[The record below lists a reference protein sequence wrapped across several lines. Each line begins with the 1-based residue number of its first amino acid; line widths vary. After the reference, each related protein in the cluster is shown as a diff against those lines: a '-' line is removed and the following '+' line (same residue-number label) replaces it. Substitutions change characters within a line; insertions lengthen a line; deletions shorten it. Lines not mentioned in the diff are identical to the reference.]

1 MMKSQNVIIIGSGVA
16 GLATALFLKK
26 AGMESTI
33 YESRSDEELET
44 GAGFLLSPNGVK
56 ILDGIGCKNEVIA
69 NATVIKKIQQINSE
83 NEVEAIFH
91 NYSEKY
97 YDAPLLNVMRD
108 QIIKSLLKEVHRQGI
123 EMKYNK
129 IINLKNGKE
138 ALLRNGEFA
147 DGEAVFVNFNE
158 THAETDYLLS
168 YPDEN
173 SFDAQQEAE
182 FLKEKAESSN
192 EIEIVAVVDGVVAG
206 TAGIEAVGT
215 KYKLKHRAELG
226 IAILKEYWGLGI
238 GKALMEACI
247 ECAKDAGYTQ
257 LELNVVAENERAVAL
272 YRKMGFVEYG
282 RNPRGFNSRVS
293 GYQEVVYMLLEL

>member
-1 MMKSQNVIIIGSGVA
+1 
-16 GLATALFLKK
+16 
-26 AGMESTI
+26 
-33 YESRSDEELET
+33 
-44 GAGFLLSPNGVK
+44 
-56 ILDGIGCKNEVIA
+56 
-69 NATVIKKIQQINSE
+69 
-83 NEVEAIFH
+83 
-91 NYSEKY
+91 
-97 YDAPLLNVMRD
+97 
-108 QIIKSLLKEVHRQGI
+108 
-123 EMKYNK
+123 MKYNK

-182 FLKEKAESSN
+182 FLKEKTESPN

-206 TAGIEAVGT
+206 TAGIEAVGA

-247 ECAKDAGYTQ
+247 ECAKEAGYTQ
-257 LELNVVAENERAVAL
+257 LELNVVAENERAVSL
-272 YRKMGFVEYG
+272 YKKMGFVEYG

-293 GYQEVVYMLLEL
+293 GYQEVVYMLLVL

>member
-1 MMKSQNVIIIGSGVA
+1 
-16 GLATALFLKK
+16 
-26 AGMESTI
+26 
-33 YESRSDEELET
+33 
-44 GAGFLLSPNGVK
+44 
-56 ILDGIGCKNEVIA
+56 
-69 NATVIKKIQQINSE
+69 
-83 NEVEAIFH
+83 
-91 NYSEKY
+91 
-97 YDAPLLNVMRD
+97 
-108 QIIKSLLKEVHRQGI
+108 
-123 EMKYNK
+123 MKYDK
-129 IINLKNGKE
+129 IITLKNGRE

-173 SFDAQQEAE
+173 SYDAQQEAE
-182 FLKEKAESSN
+182 FLKEKTESPN

-206 TAGIEAVGT
+206 TAGIEAVGA

-226 IAILKEYWGLGI
+226 IAILKEYWGLGL

-293 GYQEVVYMLLEL
+293 GYQEVVYMLLVL

>member
-1 MMKSQNVIIIGSGVA
+1 
-16 GLATALFLKK
+16 
-26 AGMESTI
+26 
-33 YESRSDEELET
+33 
-44 GAGFLLSPNGVK
+44 
-56 ILDGIGCKNEVIA
+56 
-69 NATVIKKIQQINSE
+69 
-83 NEVEAIFH
+83 
-91 NYSEKY
+91 
-97 YDAPLLNVMRD
+97 
-108 QIIKSLLKEVHRQGI
+108 
-123 EMKYNK
+123 MKYNK
-129 IINLKNGKE
+129 IINLKNGKD

-182 FLKEKAESSN
+182 FLKEKTESPN
-192 EIEIVAVVDGVVAG
+192 EIEIVAVVDGMVAG
-206 TAGIEAVGT
+206 TAGIEAVGA

-226 IAILKEYWGLGI
+226 IAILKEYWGLGL

-247 ECAKDAGYTQ
+247 ECAKEAGYTQ
-257 LELNVVAENERAVAL
+257 LELNAVAENERAVAL
-272 YRKMGFVEYG
+272 YKKMGFVEYG

>member
-1 MMKSQNVIIIGSGVA
+1 
-16 GLATALFLKK
+16 
-26 AGMESTI
+26 
-33 YESRSDEELET
+33 
-44 GAGFLLSPNGVK
+44 
-56 ILDGIGCKNEVIA
+56 
-69 NATVIKKIQQINSE
+69 
-83 NEVEAIFH
+83 
-91 NYSEKY
+91 
-97 YDAPLLNVMRD
+97 
-108 QIIKSLLKEVHRQGI
+108 
-123 EMKYNK
+123 MKYNK

-182 FLKEKAESSN
+182 FLKEKTESPN

-206 TAGIEAVGT
+206 TAGIEAVGA

-257 LELNVVAENERAVAL
+257 LELNVVAENERAVSL
-272 YRKMGFVEYG
+272 YEKMGFVEYG

-293 GYQEVVYMLLEL
+293 GYQEVVYMLLVL